1 MFEIRKEVV
10 NGIGNVQY
18 SEQVGYFN
26 CSKDVVIKHLIVPYY
41 NLARA
46 NTLHYKLR
54 GQSYKVRYVFIHKPL
69 IDVVDAAYFAK
80 EETKLRV
87 AEANDY
93 VRVANAAY
101 KESNR
106 KRGIRDKSLELK
118 PINVNDYLWTNK
130 HGVDEDGYVLVVE
143 EDCY

>member
-18 SEQVGYFN
+18 SEQVGYVD
-26 CSKDVVIKHLIVPYY
+26 CTKDEVIKYLATPYY
-41 NLARA
+41 NLARVD
-46 NTLHYKLR
+46 TLYYKLR
-54 GQSYKVRYVFIHKPL
+54 GQSHKVRYVFIYKPL
-69 IDVVDAAYFAK
+69 IDVVGATHFAK
-80 EETKLRV
+80 EKIKAGV

-93 VRVANAAY
+93 IRIANAVY

-106 KRGIRDKSLELK
+106 KRGLRDKSLELK
-118 PINVNDYLWTNK
+118 PVNVNDYLWTNK
-130 HGVDEDGYVLVVE
+130 HGVDEDGYVLMVE